1 MKRIGVFICHCG
13 SNIAAAVDCH
23 RVAEEAKKFPNVAFS
38 TDYQYMCSEPGQ
50 EVIKEAVK
58 EHNLDRI
65 VVASCSPRMHEDTFR
80 KCLGDAGKN
89 PYLMVMTNLRE
100 QVSWVHNKEKDAATL
115 KAIDLVR
122 AAVYKVSHVVPLQE
136 DYIPIEK
143 KALVIG
149 GGIAGMQSALDI
161 ADAGYSVTLVEKEPT
176 IGGRMAQLDKTFPTL
191 DCSA

>member
-1 MKRIGVFICHCG
+1 MKRTGVFICHCG

-23 RVAEEAKKFPNVAFS
+23 RVAEEAKKFPHVYFS
-38 TDYQYMCSEPGQ
+38 TDYQYVCSEPGQ
-50 EVIKEAVK
+50 EVIKQAVK

-65 VVASCSPRMHEDTFR
+65 VVASCSPRMHEGTFR
-80 KCLGDAGKN
+80 KCLQDAGGN
-89 PYLMVMTNLRE
+89 PFMMVMTNLRE
-100 QVSWVHNKEKDAATL
+100 QVSWVHAKDKEKATE

-122 AAVYKVSHVVPLQE
+122 AAVFKVAYTVPLE
-136 DYIPIEK
+136 VDFIPVEK

-149 GGIAGMQSALDI
+149 GGIAGMQAALDI
-161 ADAGYSVTLVEKEPT
+161 ADAGYYVTLVEREAT

>member
-13 SNIAAAVDCH
+13 SNIASTVDCH
-23 RVAEEAKKFPNVAFS
+23 WVAEEAKKFPYVAYS
-38 TDYQYMCSEPGQ
+38 TDYQYVCSEPGQ
-50 EVIKEAVK
+50 DLIKQMVK

-65 VVASCSPRMHEDTFR
+65 VVASCSPRMHEETFR
-80 KCLGDAGKN
+80 KCMADAGCN

-100 QVSWVHNKEKDAATL
+100 QVSWVHAKDQEQATA
-115 KAIDLVR
+115 KALDLVR
-122 AAVYKVSHVVPLQE
+122 AAVYKVAHVVPLKE
-136 DYIPIEK
+136 DYIPVEK

-149 GGIAGMQSALDI
+149 GGIAGMQAALDI
-161 ADAGYSVTLVEKEPT
+161 ADAGYKVTLVEREAT

>member
-1 MKRIGVFICHCG
+1 
-13 SNIAAAVDCH
+13 
-23 RVAEEAKKFPNVAFS
+23 
-38 TDYQYMCSEPGQ
+38 
-50 EVIKEAVK
+50 
-58 EHNLDRI
+58 
-65 VVASCSPRMHEDTFR
+65 MHEDTFR

-100 QVSWVHNKEKDAATL
+100 QVSWVHSKEKDAATL

-122 AAVYKVSHVVPLQE
+122 AAVYKVAHVVPLQE

-161 ADAGYSVTLVEKEPT
+161 ADAGYQVTLVEKEPT

>member
-1 MKRIGVFICHCG
+1 VKKIGVFICHCG
-13 SNIAAAVDCH
+13 SNIAGSVDCH
-23 RVAEEAKKFPNVAFS
+23 KVAEEAKKFPYVAFS

-50 EVIKEAVK
+50 DMIKQVVN
-58 EHNLDRI
+58 EHHLDRI
-65 VVASCSPRMHEDTFR
+65 VVASCSPRMHEETFR
-80 KCLGDAGKN
+80 KCLGDAGGN
-89 PYLMVMTNLRE
+89 PYMMVMTNLRE
-100 QVSWVHNKEKDAATL
+100 QVSWVHAKAKEEATQ

-122 AAVYKVSHVVPLQE
+122 AAVYKVGNVVPLQE

-161 ADAGYSVTLVEKEPT
+161 AEAGYKVTLVEREAT

>member
-13 SNIAAAVDCH
+13 SNIASTVDCH
-23 RVAEEAKKFPNVAFS
+23 LVAEEAKKFPYVAYS

-50 EVIKEAVK
+50 DLIKEKVK

-80 KCLGDAGKN
+80 KCMADAGGN
-89 PYLMVMTNLRE
+89 PYMMVMTNLRE
-100 QVSWVHNKEKDAATL
+100 QVSWVHAKDKEQATA
-115 KAIDLVR
+115 KALDLVR
-122 AAVYKVSHVVPLQE
+122 AAVYKATHLEPLQE

-149 GGIAGMQSALDI
+149 GGIAGMQAALDV
-161 ADAGYSVTLVEKEPT
+161 ADAGYYVTLVEREAT

>member
-1 MKRIGVFICHCG
+1 MKRIGVFVCHCG
-13 SNIAAAVDCH
+13 SNIASTVDCH
-23 RVAEEAKKFPNVAFS
+23 WVAEEAKKFPYVAYS
-38 TDYQYMCSEPGQ
+38 TDYQYVCSEPGQ
-50 EVIKEAVK
+50 DLIKEKIK

-80 KCLGDAGKN
+80 KCMADAGGN

-100 QVSWVHNKEKDAATL
+100 QVSWVHAKDQKQATA
-115 KAIDLVR
+115 KALDLVR
-122 AAVYKVSHVVPLQE
+122 AAVYKATHVVPLKE

-149 GGIAGMQSALDI
+149 GGIAGMQAALDI
-161 ADAGYSVTLVEKEPT
+161 ADAGYKVTLVEREAT